1 LEPLEAEGSLFRD
14 SGKLLMV
21 LEALFGG
28 FYVAVSRNLF
38 VPMLAYSGYSLQLLS
53 FVTLAAATAN
63 VLISYLIFNR
73 PRLVS
78 EDVRSKL
85 LVSHALE
92 RVVWALLPFTL
103 KSPDLM
109 IAVYT
114 LAQLI
119 TIPVNVLLNVA
130 MFAQYGE
137 ADFVDLTV
145 KRTAA
150 SSATSILGMLFTT
163 FVAAEVPAPDS
174 YYIAYVTSSLVG
186 LTATAALVPYRMP
199 SKVASQVESK
209 PSEEVE
215 VKKVNTFV
223 LFVSMLVGGNL
234 LGLAWSPLLKE
245 LGAPVYTAV
254 ALSLAGSVG
263 GVIGPYLWR
272 SYRQYLV
279 AIAANVSV
287 SISILF
293 IGWAPA
299 HLLLS
304 LLASMTFMGANL
316 LATSIYSRYVKS
328 LGMIKASTFLTG
340 ANAVGLFIA
349 SLISSSLAQD
359 PSVAIMFSAGFR
371 SFALAIALL
380 AIPETAVVASSVA
393 YGYSRLLY
401 SSSVLGYTFT
411 VDTSKRIVKLTVEI
425 LAISVLLVLLYFIY
439 RVVGFI
445 IGV

>member
-1 LEPLEAEGSLFRD
+1 MD

-21 LEALFGG
+21 LEALFSG
-28 FYVAVSRNLF
+28 FYIAVSRNLF

-53 FVTLAAATAN
+53 FVTLAAASAN
-63 VLISYLIFNR
+63 VVISYIIFGR
-73 PRLVS
+73 PRLVG
-78 EDVRSKL
+78 EGVRSKL
-85 LVSHALE
+85 LALHAIE
-92 RVVWALLPFTL
+92 RFVWAVLPFTL
-103 KSPDLM
+103 GNPDFM
-109 IAVYT
+109 IVVYA

-119 TIPVNVLLNVA
+119 TIPVNVLLNVV

-137 ADFVDLTV
+137 EDFIDLTV

-150 SSATSILGMLFTT
+150 SSATSILGMIFTT
-163 FVAAEVPAPDS
+163 FVTAEISPPDS
-174 YYIAYVTSSLVG
+174 YFIAYVTSSLVG
-186 LTATAALVPYRMP
+186 LTATVALVPYGMP
-199 SKVASQVESK
+199 AKVDFIESK

-215 VKKVNTFV
+215 VKKVNTFL
-223 LFVSMLVGGNL
+223 LFVFMLVGGNL
-234 LGLAWSPLLKE
+234 LGLAWSPFLKD

-254 ALSLAGSVG
+254 SLSLAGSVG
-263 GVIGPYLWR
+263 GMIGPYLWKD
-272 SYRQYLV
+272 YRQYLI
-279 AIAANVSV
+279 AIVANVSV

-316 LATSIYSRYVKS
+316 LATSIYSHYVKS
-328 LGMIKASTFLTG
+328 LGMIKASTFLIG

-371 SFALAIALL
+371 ALALAIALL
-380 AIPETAVVASSVA
+380 AIPETAVVKSSVA

-401 SSSVLGYTFT
+401 SSSVMGYTFT
-411 VDTSKRIVKLTVEI
+411 VDTSKGIIKLTVEV
-425 LAISVLLVLLYFIY
+425 LALTLLLMLLYFIY
-439 RVVGFI
+439 RIVGFI